1 MPKPNPVSPPDVK
14 KTSQNQKR
22 RTRKRQRHK
31 KKRQEVDVLFNQP
44 KNLDLNDL
52 ISEASALERQLGE
65 LQTQLKA
72 NHANMPSKEQGR
84 RANAIATEQII
95 ATEDEIQYVRKSL
108 KIIYRQIITE
118 DITYAVNHHIEDK
131 LWRYICYAKIEQ
143 VRSKLRKLRPDEDPI
158 NRQRLQKQLLKHID
172 SSFKFYRELNNTIKN
187 DHHLDT
193 KTIGIDLFRQG
204 PSLPTGDEQV
214 AVILQSNYICMG
226 DIARYRASNSLTNKK
241 SNDEN
246 WRLAKACYQK
256 AIDAYRYSG
265 KPYSQL
271 ALVSLSSGSAVDV
284 VWYYCMSL
292 AMKQPSSVGR
302 DNLKAFYSKIRF
314 SSPDKTNNPQNETG
328 IKMISQFIESFLQI
342 HKQVM
347 FGDPNSMTSIP
358 DTLETVIM
366 KTVTCV
372 ANENDITKADSSTIH
387 VLKGMLSRTIVIL
400 LITIWDIG
408 ERMKIKANLP
418 QWTQLQ
424 SSQIRLL
431 SLGFKLL
438 ANLVKAT
445 HEGWD
450 DAKEK
455 IAEDTKYEQLNSMVE
470 NAVLSALSI
479 WCSYLANNL
488 PVIAQYCTSGTGADG
503 RRDNE
508 RKELVKVVQ
517 SFVSAL
523 INHPMFPDPVVNVL
537 PINYPVSEDVL
548 LLGVV
553 PLIRFHATVD
563 FFKENAYDAVDESK
577 MDARRQIRWGRVRD
591 LVKKIADSTAFDFV
605 QYNKNEQKYSVVDEN
620 AKRQQQSRFMKA
632 LATQR
637 LMDQVSSL
645 EKNVSRMNLTSAPTD
660 KIEVYT
666 VVVDVTAFLDGLNK
680 IKKWANQTLNP
691 NNRSQDSILEVL
703 VPLETIDSLDD
714 HKKGSSHMNMQ
725 ARESIRFLDQHLAR
739 EKPKDTTKSYLRT
752 QKVNE
757 QLTEWSQAESY
768 WIGEESRAN
777 IVDALL
783 SDDDEDEDD
792 DNEDKVIHESDVE
805 SLSSDDFFE
814 SRRRQFDEAEGDFS
828 ETDSSEEEESD
839 EEESEEEEQGQDTTT
854 QFKEVPRTYIPIIS
868 CMLYNLK
875 ERLVLV
881 TNDENL
887 AWWAEMFGDPETGR
901 RLCVKTVDEWDQI
914 VRTMSFNKTY
924 AYSWKRR

>member
-14 KTSQNQKR
+14 KASQNQKR
-22 RTRKRQRHK
+22 RTRKRHRHK
-31 KKRQEVDVLFNQP
+31 KKRQEVDVVFNQP

-108 KIIYRQIITE
+108 KMIYRQILTD
-118 DITYAVNHHIEDK
+118 DITYAATHHIEDK
-131 LWRYICYAKIEQ
+131 LWRYICYANIEQ
-143 VRSKLRKLRPDEDPI
+143 VRSKLRKIRPDEDNVI
-158 NRQRLQKQLLKHID
+158 RQRLQRQLLKRID
-172 SSFKFYRELNNTIKN
+172 SSFKFYRELNNSIKDN
-187 DHHLDT
+187 HHLDT

-204 PSLPTGDEQV
+204 VPTGDEQV

-226 DIARYRASNSLTNKK
+226 DIARYRASTSLTNKK
-241 SNDEN
+241 ANNEN
-246 WRLAKACYQK
+246 WRLAKECYQK
-256 AIDAYRYSG
+256 AIDCYRSSG

-292 AMKQPSSVGR
+292 AMKQPSTVGR
-302 DNLKAFYSKIRF
+302 DNLKSFYSKIRF
-314 SSPDKTNNPQNETG
+314 SSPENSTNANESCT
-328 IKMISQFIESFLQI
+328 KMISQFIESFLQT
-342 HKQVM
+342 HKQAM
-347 FGDPNSMTSIP
+347 FGDPNNIVSMPNI
-358 DTLETVIM
+358 LETVIT
-366 KTVTCV
+366 KTVSSV
-372 ANENDITKADSSTIH
+372 VNEDGITKIDSSTIH

-408 ERMKIKANLP
+408 ERMKIKGNLP

-431 SLGFKLL
+431 SLGFKLF
-438 ANLVKAT
+438 AGLVKAT
-445 HEGWD
+445 HDGWTE
-450 DAKEK
+450 AKEK
-455 IAEDTKYEQLNSMVE
+455 ISQDAKYEQLNSMVE
-470 NAVLSALSI
+470 NAILSALSI
-479 WCSYLANNL
+479 WCTYLANNL
-488 PVIAQYCTSGTGADG
+488 PVIAQYCTSGAGADG

-508 RKELVKVVQ
+508 RKELVKAVQ

-537 PINYPVSEDVL
+537 PVTYPVSEDVL

-553 PLIRFHATVD
+553 PLTRFHATVD
-563 FFKENAYDAVDESK
+563 FFKENAYDAIDESK
-577 MDARRQIRWGRVRD
+577 IDARKQIRWGRVRE

-645 EKNVSRMNLTSAPTD
+645 EKNVSRMNLSSTPPN
-660 KIEVYT
+660 KVEVYT

-703 VPLETIDSLDD
+703 VPLETIDSLDV

-725 ARESIRFLDQHLAR
+725 ARESIRYLDQHLAR
-739 EKPKDTTKSYLRT
+739 EKPKDTTTSYLRT

-757 QLTEWSQAESY
+757 QLSEWSQAEAY

-783 SDDDEDEDD
+783 SDEDDED
-792 DNEDKVIHESDVE
+792 DNGDKVIHESDVE
-805 SLSSDDFFE
+805 SLSSSDDLFE
-814 SRRRQFDEAEGDFS
+814 SRRRQFDEEDEDDSS
-828 ETDSSEEEESD
+828 EPESSSSEEESED
-839 EEESEEEEQGQDTTT
+839 EEEQDTTT
-854 QFKEVPRTYIPIIS
+854 QFNQVPRAYIPIIS

-887 AWWAEMFGDPETGR
+887 AWWVEMFGDPETGR

-914 VRTMSFNKTY
+914 VRTMSFNKSYT
-924 AYSWKRR
+924 YSWKRR